1 MIIDISVQNI
11 SASIKDSEG
20 NVIMSGKATD
30 YAFKGDFNA
39 LITEFTKLVQTAAS
53 AKSTIDSLV

>member
-1 MIIDISVQNI
+1 MVFDIAIQNI

-20 NVIMSGKATD
+20 NVILYGQATD
-30 YAFKGDFNA
+30 YEFKGDFNA
-39 LITEFTKLVQTAAS
+39 LVTEFTKLMEDAAS

>member
-1 MIIDISVQNI
+1 MIIDIAIQNI

-30 YAFKGDFNA
+30 YEFKGDFNA
-39 LITEFTKLVQTAAS
+39 LITEFTKLVEGVAEAKRKIDAA
-53 AKSTIDSLV
+53 I